1 MDFFTFGNY
10 LDYINVEISDVF
22 SNVRRYLLR
31 NVDDR
36 LELYHENQFFKRLI
50 VSQIENLLKLIDINY

>member
-10 LDYINVEISDVF
+10 LDYINVEISDVD

-36 LELYHENQFFKRLI
+36 LELYHENQFFIRLI